1 MNKQETR
8 NALRM
13 LRAALEEATDTE
25 NFDYQRGRQPSKK
38 HADFVM
44 RLKAGIEELEK
55 ELKGSKRN
63 PRYLVSRDGN
73 EVGIFPGF
81 NALMAINAARKIYG
95 PGKYSSVKT
104 GEAMFI
110 GRGALQAEERLREET
125 AARAAQKAAA
135 KRDKIKTPRKSR
147 KANPNALDN
156 QLVMIG
162 PQVLKGIRIF
172 DYYKDPDFESGYAR
186 IGNVIRYFEKNK
198 KGIWTSKPGKAGIW
212 YDADY
217 PWNMVSVH
225 HKYLLDAEG
234 HGDIM
239 KRNPTDRPA
248 LDNQLVVI
256 GRKAYQG
263 VRVFDIYKQPEGLF
277 EHGLARIGNE
287 IRWLERKNKNTWVG
301 RPGPAGVRNV
311 PWINQQ
317 LLIKEGHGDLIQR
330 NPLEKSAEH
339 PIEVTRHYR
348 SGGPNYLSP
357 WQRAMAIGQ
366 EELFDTGIQMLPR
379 VAERRAALFATRNP
393 GATKRA
399 YESGLKEATAAQLA
413 RLVRVGLRVGL
424 TLAEIKKDVDAT
436 GRFTAAQIDR
446 AMDQARSAEERLAK
460 KQNPRRGSRKYGGA
474 TNRKS
479 GKNNFPLLTL
489 HKDGIE
495 GIEIPASS
503 VPFGDATA
511 WQYALG
517 YIEEDDP
524 EPSVFRRG
532 AWQRGTYG
540 GWRWETYPN
549 KLLKQNPTPDQLLQ
563 SGVNIQIFATRN
575 ERARAF
581 VESLPNGALKKA
593 LLSGLSKTMDALMAD
608 VTVFDMPDYMGT
620 IRHILARQIPNKPK
634 WGAARAQLLGF
645 FDDRES
651 NPSVKAIYQKF
662 NGRPSRR
669 SRNVAAPAGTP
680 RDLAQ
685 LGRLR
690 TIKTVDGRT
699 WRFPGDRAPFL
710 AADSRGKLHIVGG
723 QYRANPAGED
733 CGEIDLVEYQTS
745 KPHLGHDNET
755 IYYHH
760 MGEETGERPTLEI
773 TPAGEL
779 VIHGGAY
786 RIEPEGLVN

>member
-125 AARAAQKAAA
+125 AVRAAQKAAA
-135 KRDKIKTPRKSR
+135 KRDKIK
-147 KANPNALDN
+147 A
-156 QLVMIG
+156 
-162 PQVLKGIRIF
+162 
-172 DYYKDPDFESGYAR
+172 
-186 IGNVIRYFEKNK
+186 
-198 KGIWTSKPGKAGIW
+198 PGKR
-212 YDADY
+212 
-217 PWNMVSVH
+217 
-225 HKYLLDAEG
+225 
-234 HGDIM
+234 M

-248 LDNQLVVI
+248 LDNQLVLI

-287 IRWLERKNKNTWVG
+287 IRWLERKNKNTWIG

-317 LLIKEGHGDLIQR
+317 LLIEEGHGDLIQR

-424 TLAEIKKDVDAT
+424 TMAEIKKDVDAT

-460 KQNPRRGSRKYGGA
+460 KQNPWRGSRKYGGA

-517 YIEEDDP
+517 YIEEYDP

-540 GWRWETYPN
+540 GWRWEMYPS

-563 SGVNIQIFATRN
+563 SGVNIQIFAIRN

-593 LLSGLSKTMDALMAD
+593 LLTGLSKTMNALMGD
-608 VTVFDMPDYMGT
+608 VTIFDMPDYMAT
-620 IRHILARQIPNKPK
+620 IRSILARQIPNKPK
-634 WGAARAQLLGF
+634 WSATRAQLLGF

>member
-1 MNKQETR
+1 
-8 NALRM
+8 M
-13 LRAALEEATDTE
+13 LRAALAEATDTE
-25 NFDYQRGRQPSKK
+25 NFDYQRGRQPSKR

-104 GEAMFI
+104 GEAMFL

-135 KRDKIKTPRKSR
+135 KRDKIK
-147 KANPNALDN
+147 A
-156 QLVMIG
+156 
-162 PQVLKGIRIF
+162 
-172 DYYKDPDFESGYAR
+172 
-186 IGNVIRYFEKNK
+186 
-198 KGIWTSKPGKAGIW
+198 PGKR
-212 YDADY
+212 
-217 PWNMVSVH
+217 
-225 HKYLLDAEG
+225 
-234 HGDIM
+234 M

-317 LLIKEGHGDLIQR
+317 LLIEEGHGDLIQR

-379 VAERRAALFATRNP
+379 VAERRAALFAARNP

-424 TLAEIKKDVDAT
+424 TMAEIKKDVDAT

-460 KQNPRRGSRKYGGA
+460 KQNP
-474 TNRKS
+474 
-479 GKNNFPLLTL
+479 
-489 HKDGIE
+489 
-495 GIEIPASS
+495 
-503 VPFGDATA
+503 
-511 WQYALG
+511 
-517 YIEEDDP
+517 
-524 EPSVFRRG
+524 
-532 AWQRGTYG
+532 
-540 GWRWETYPN
+540 
-549 KLLKQNPTPDQLLQ
+549 TPDQLLQ

-581 VESLPNGALKKA
+581 AESLPNGALKKA
-593 LLSGLSKTMDALMAD
+593 LLTGLSKTMDALMAD
-608 VTVFDMPDYMGT
+608 VTIFDMPDYMGT

-634 WGAARAQLLGF
+634 WSAARAQLLGF

-651 NPSVKAIYQKF
+651 NPRRGRLRFQKPDIVFDYTKHPDIVIIRGVSLSAKTRINGMVRAGEANLHSTQPFNKGMAYVLKQYGSGRTDKKLFEKEGYIVREILPAAYVHGLKKKRSDVDGVKIARLGLQAGLAVRDVEEDLRNTGEYKPIEIDAIMAEALMVQNPSVKTIYEKF

-710 AADSRGKLHIVGG
+710 AADSRRKLHIVGG

-733 CGEIDLVEYQTS
+733 CGEIDLIEYQTR
-745 KPHLGHDNET
+745 KPHLGHDRET
-755 IYYHH
+755 IYYHKL
-760 MGEETGERPTLEI
+760 GEDTGERPTLEI

-779 VIHGGAY
+779 LIHGGAY
-786 RIEPEGLVN
+786 RIESDGIHN

>member
-1 MNKQETR
+1 MNKQKTR
-8 NALRM
+8 DALRM
-13 LRAALEEATDTE
+13 LRAALAEATDTE
-25 NFDYQRGRQPSKK
+25 NFDYQRGRQPSKR
-38 HADFVM
+38 HADFVL
-44 RLKAGIEELEK
+44 RLKKGIEELEN
-55 ELKGSKRN
+55 ELKGSRRN

-104 GEAMFI
+104 GEAMFL
-110 GRGALQAEERLREET
+110 GRGALQAEERFREET
-125 AARAAQKAAA
+125 AARAARKAAA
-135 KRDKIKTPRKSR
+135 KRDKIQAPRTQKR
-147 KANPNALDN
+147 KA
-156 QLVMIG
+156 
-162 PQVLKGIRIF
+162 
-172 DYYKDPDFESGYAR
+172 
-186 IGNVIRYFEKNK
+186 
-198 KGIWTSKPGKAGIW
+198 
-212 YDADY
+212 
-217 PWNMVSVH
+217 
-225 HKYLLDAEG
+225 
-234 HGDIM
+234 
-239 KRNPTDRPA
+239 
-248 LDNQLVVI
+248 
-256 GRKAYQG
+256 
-263 VRVFDIYKQPEGLF
+263 
-277 EHGLARIGNE
+277 
-287 IRWLERKNKNTWVG
+287 
-301 RPGPAGVRNV
+301 
-311 PWINQQ
+311 
-317 LLIKEGHGDLIQR
+317 

-379 VAERRAALFATRNP
+379 VAERRAALFAARNP

-424 TLAEIKKDVDAT
+424 TMAEIKKDVDAT

-460 KQNPRRGSRKYGGA
+460 R
-474 TNRKS
+474 
-479 GKNNFPLLTL
+479 
-489 HKDGIE
+489 
-495 GIEIPASS
+495 
-503 VPFGDATA
+503 
-511 WQYALG
+511 
-517 YIEEDDP
+517 
-524 EPSVFRRG
+524 
-532 AWQRGTYG
+532 
-540 GWRWETYPN
+540 
-549 KLLKQNPTPDQLLQ
+549 QNPTPDQLLQ

-581 VESLPNGALKKA
+581 AESLPNGALKKA
-593 LLSGLSKTMDALMAD
+593 LLTGLSKTMNALMGD
-608 VTVFDMPDYMGT
+608 VTIFDMPDYMGT

-634 WGAARAQLLGF
+634 WSAARAQLLGF

-662 NGRPSRR
+662 NGRASRR

-710 AADSRGKLHIVGG
+710 AADSRGRMHVVGG

-733 CGEIDLVEYQTS
+733 CGEIDLIEYQTS

-760 MGEETGERPTLEI
+760 LGEETGERPTLEI
-773 TPAGEL
+773 TPEGEL

>member
-1 MNKQETR
+1 
-8 NALRM
+8 M
-13 LRAALEEATDTE
+13 LRAALAEATDTE
-25 NFDYQRGRQPSKK
+25 NFDYQRGRQPSKR

-104 GEAMFI
+104 GEAMFL

-125 AARAAQKAAA
+125 AARAARKAAA
-135 KRDKIKTPRKSR
+135 NRDKIQAPRSR
-147 KANPNALDN
+147 K
-156 QLVMIG
+156 
-162 PQVLKGIRIF
+162 
-172 DYYKDPDFESGYAR
+172 
-186 IGNVIRYFEKNK
+186 
-198 KGIWTSKPGKAGIW
+198 
-212 YDADY
+212 
-217 PWNMVSVH
+217 
-225 HKYLLDAEG
+225 
-234 HGDIM
+234 
-239 KRNPTDRPA
+239 
-248 LDNQLVVI
+248 
-256 GRKAYQG
+256 RKA
-263 VRVFDIYKQPEGLF
+263 
-277 EHGLARIGNE
+277 
-287 IRWLERKNKNTWVG
+287 
-301 RPGPAGVRNV
+301 
-311 PWINQQ
+311 
-317 LLIKEGHGDLIQR
+317 

-424 TLAEIKKDVDAT
+424 TKAEIKKDVDAT
-436 GRFTAAQIDR
+436 GRFTLTQIDR

-460 KQNPRRGSRKYGGA
+460 KQNPRRGSRRLSLY
-474 TNRKS
+474 
-479 GKNNFPLLTL
+479 
-489 HKDGIE
+489 KDGIE
-495 GIEIPASS
+495 GQLISHKM
-503 VPFGDATA
+503 VPGADTLDSKRF
-511 WQYALG
+511 QYALG
-517 YIEEDDP
+517 YTKERGIGVY
-524 EPSVFRRG
+524 SRKAIRRG
-532 AWQRGTYG
+532 LFG
-540 GWRWETYPN
+540 GWRWEMDSS
-549 KLLKQNPTPDQLLQ
+549 KLLNQNPTPDQLLQ

-593 LLSGLSKTMDALMAD
+593 LLNGLSKTMNALMGD
-608 VTVFDMPDYMGT
+608 VTIFDMPDYMGT

-634 WGAARAQLLGF
+634 WSAARAQLLGF
-645 FDDRES
+645 FDDRENNPEPAALFKKYKQVLSQYPQLVEELKKAYLDFWTIESPNQDNTWRVEPYFKHAVFWQFQKWHKGSRKGFDEILQNLIKEWYESQERAKELKAYSSKS

>member
-1 MNKQETR
+1 MNKKEIEK
-8 NALRM
+8 ALKT
-13 LRAALEEATDTE
+13 LGFALGEAADKEVAA
-25 NFDYQRGRQPSKK
+25 YQRGKRPSKQL
-38 HADFVM
+38 ADHVM
-44 RLKAGIEELEK
+44 GLRLAIQELEEELESLTTA
-55 ELKGSKRN
+55 ERN

-104 GEAMFI
+104 GEAMFL

-125 AARAAQKAAA
+125 AARAARKAAA
-135 KRDKIKTPRKSR
+135 KRDKIQAPRKRKNATRFYPGDKEAIISGYTAASQRINNGMNRFIEAVKDQFGFSEEEANRIMRAFIRHKIVKFQNNQFNLTHGAYWEKPVMQRALIDQTKWEKKR
-147 KANPNALDN
+147 KA
-156 QLVMIG
+156 
-162 PQVLKGIRIF
+162 
-172 DYYKDPDFESGYAR
+172 
-186 IGNVIRYFEKNK
+186 
-198 KGIWTSKPGKAGIW
+198 
-212 YDADY
+212 
-217 PWNMVSVH
+217 
-225 HKYLLDAEG
+225 
-234 HGDIM
+234 
-239 KRNPTDRPA
+239 
-248 LDNQLVVI
+248 
-256 GRKAYQG
+256 
-263 VRVFDIYKQPEGLF
+263 
-277 EHGLARIGNE
+277 
-287 IRWLERKNKNTWVG
+287 
-301 RPGPAGVRNV
+301 
-311 PWINQQ
+311 
-317 LLIKEGHGDLIQR
+317 

-379 VAERRAALFATRNP
+379 VAERRAALFAARNP

-424 TLAEIKKDVDAT
+424 TMAEIKKDVDAT

-460 KQNPRRGSRKYGGA
+460 KQNP
-474 TNRKS
+474 
-479 GKNNFPLLTL
+479 
-489 HKDGIE
+489 
-495 GIEIPASS
+495 
-503 VPFGDATA
+503 
-511 WQYALG
+511 
-517 YIEEDDP
+517 
-524 EPSVFRRG
+524 
-532 AWQRGTYG
+532 
-540 GWRWETYPN
+540 
-549 KLLKQNPTPDQLLQ
+549 TPDQLLQ

-575 ERARAF
+575 ERAREF
-581 VESLPNGALKKA
+581 VEALPNGALKKA
-593 LLSGLSKTMDALMAD
+593 LLSGLSKTMNALMAD

-634 WGAARAQLLGF
+634 WSAARAQLLGF
-645 FDDRES
+645 FDDRENNPEPAGLFKKYKQVLSQYPQLVEELKKAYLDFWAIESPNQDNTWRVEPYFKHAVFWQFQKWHKGSRRKGFDEILQNLIKEWYESQERAKELKSYSSKS
-651 NPSVKAIYQKF
+651 NPSVKAIYEKF
-662 NGRPSRR
+662 SGRPSRR

-710 AADSRGKLHIVGG
+710 AADSRGRLHIVGG

>member
-1 MNKQETR
+1 MNKQEIR
-8 NALRM
+8 DALRM
-13 LRAALEEATDTE
+13 LRAALAEATDTE
-25 NFDYQRGRQPSKK
+25 NFDYQRGRQPSKR

-44 RLKAGIEELEK
+44 RLKKGIEELEN
-55 ELKGSKRN
+55 ELKGSRRN

-81 NALMAINAARKIYG
+81 NALMAINAAKKIYG

-104 GEAMFI
+104 GEAMFL

-125 AARAAQKAAA
+125 AARAARKAAA
-135 KRDKIKTPRKSR
+135 KRDKIQAPRTQKR
-147 KANPNALDN
+147 KANP
-156 QLVMIG
+156 
-162 PQVLKGIRIF
+162 
-172 DYYKDPDFESGYAR
+172 
-186 IGNVIRYFEKNK
+186 
-198 KGIWTSKPGKAGIW
+198 
-212 YDADY
+212 
-217 PWNMVSVH
+217 
-225 HKYLLDAEG
+225 
-234 HGDIM
+234 
-239 KRNPTDRPA
+239 DRPA

-263 VRVFDIYKQPEGLF
+263 VRVFDIYTQADGKVTS
-277 EHGLARIGNE
+277 GLARIGNE
-287 IRWLERKNKNTWVG
+287 IRWLTRANKNMWVG

-317 LLIKEGHGDLIQR
+317 LLIEEGHGDLIQR

-366 EELFDTGIQMLPR
+366 EELFDTGIKLLPQ
-379 VAERRAALFATRNP
+379 VAERRAALFAARNP

-424 TLAEIKKDVDAT
+424 TMAEIKKDVDAT
-436 GRFTAAQIDR
+436 GRFTLAQIDR

-460 KQNPRRGSRKYGGA
+460 KQNPRRGRLRLQKPDIVFDYTKHPEMVIIRGVSLSAKTRINGMVRAGEANLHSSQPFNKGMAYVLKQYG
-474 TNRKS
+474 S
-479 GKNNFPLLTL
+479 GRDDKKLFEKEGYIVREILPAAYVQGL
-489 HKDGIE
+489 KKKRFDVDGVKIARLGLQAGLAVRDVE
-495 GIEIPASS
+495 EDLRNTSEYKPIEI
-503 VPFGDATA
+503 DAIMA
-511 WQYALG
+511 
-517 YIEEDDP
+517 E
-524 EPSVFRRG
+524 
-532 AWQRGTYG
+532 
-540 GWRWETYPN
+540 
-549 KLLKQNPTPDQLLQ
+549 
-563 SGVNIQIFATRN
+563 
-575 ERARAF
+575 
-581 VESLPNGALKKA
+581 
-593 LLSGLSKTMDALMAD
+593 ALM
-608 VTVFDMPDYMGT
+608 
-620 IRHILARQIPNKPK
+620 IQ
-634 WGAARAQLLGF
+634 
-645 FDDRES
+645 
-651 NPSVKAIYQKF
+651 NPSVKTIYERF

-690 TIKTVDGRT
+690 TLKTVDGRT

-710 AADSRGKLHIVGG
+710 AADSRGRMHVVGG

-733 CGEIDLVEYQTS
+733 CGEIDLIEYQTR

-773 TPAGEL
+773 TPEGEL

-786 RIEPEGLVN
+786 RIEPEGLIN